1 MTFAYINP
9 MGKYLA
15 VYFFSTYN
23 KLHAKVVLVYDIR
36 EEYLIWNWRFLQC
49 RDRPYISGTESLM
62 DDFLKQKYQIL
73 ENILWLIVWFLEL
86 DDIFKSFLYESIS

>member
-23 KLHAKVVLVYDIR
+23 KLHAKVVLVYDIVGHF
-36 EEYLIWNWRFLQC
+36 I
-49 RDRPYISGTESLM
+49 
-62 DDFLKQKYQIL
+62 
-73 ENILWLIVWFLEL
+73 WFLLEINPIIK
-86 DDIFKSFLYESIS
+86 DIYLKALK